1 VKNLNSAA
9 LGLSIKMSQ
18 SIAHQKDPGF
28 NSLKPWPHLK
38 QKVGLGGA
46 SSAVIAIEADNQ
58 SLRA

>member
-1 VKNLNSAA
+1 MKNLDSAA
-9 LGLSIKMSQ
+9 LGLSIIMSQ

-46 SSAVIAIEADNQ
+46 SSAVIAVEADNQ